1 METNK
6 MGSLDSVPW
15 HEIPIIGDLGTAF
28 AQTGVFNDVWLPAW
42 DVFAQGVN
50 YIFGAP
56 ILWHR

>member
-1 METNK
+1 